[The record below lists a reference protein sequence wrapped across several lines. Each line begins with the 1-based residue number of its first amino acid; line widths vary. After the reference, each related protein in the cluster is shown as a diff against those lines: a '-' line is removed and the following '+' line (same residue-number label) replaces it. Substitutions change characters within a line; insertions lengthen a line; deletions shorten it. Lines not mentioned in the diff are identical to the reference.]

1 MKVIEHLATAK
12 NPHISVEIIPPKRGS
27 NIHQLYKAIESV
39 LPYKPAFIDVTSHA
53 AEAILEE
60 MPDGT
65 IKRRTKRK
73 SPGTFGLCAAIK
85 YKYNID
91 PVPHLLCNGF
101 TREETEDALIELNY
115 LGVENLLLIRGDG
128 QPRKDSAGRT
138 TNNYA
143 LDLVKQ
149 VANMNQG
156 IYQDMLIDAHPANFC
171 IGVAAYPEKHFESPN
186 LNFDIENL
194 LAKQNAGAE
203 YAVCQMFFSNQYY
216 FSFVEYAR
224 KKGVTIPILP
234 GLKILTSKKQL
245 NSIPRSFFVNLP
257 DALVSEILD
266 APDDKTVL
274 EIGINWTFQQSIE
287 LLETGINHLHFYIM
301 QNTTPFIR
309 LMDKLHPKI
318 N

>member
-1 MKVIEHLATAK
+1 MKVVEHLALAK

-27 NIHQLYKAIESV
+27 NIHQLHKAIESV
-39 LPYKPAFIDVTSHA
+39 LPYKPAFIDITSHA

-85 YKYNID
+85 YKYNVD

-128 QPRKDSAGRT
+128 QPRRDQVGRT
-138 TNNYA
+138 VNNHA

-149 VANMNQG
+149 VANMNKG
-156 IYQDMLIDAHPANFC
+156 IYQDTLIDAYPSNFC

-186 LNFDIENL
+186 LNFDIDNL

-216 FSFVEYAR
+216 FDFVEQAR

-245 NSIPRSFFVNLP
+245 HSIPRSFFVNLP
-257 DALVSEILD
+257 EELVSDILN
-266 APDDKTVL
+266 ATNDKTVL
-274 EIGINWTFQQSIE
+274 EIGINWAYHQSLG
-287 LLETGINHLHFYIM
+287 LLEAGLKNLHFYIM
-301 QNTTPFIR
+301 QNTSPFIS
-309 LMDKLHPKI
+309 LMSKLSSKL
-318 N
+318 